1 MILRFYDPFLRFE
14 FVLHFLCRVKITIL
28 TTLHNT
34 LSFILLYPFTIPE
47 ILLFN
52 LFGILFILFRL

>member
-1 MILRFYDPFLRFE
+1 MILRSE
-14 FVLHFLCRVKITIL
+14 FVLHFPCRVKIMIL
-28 TTLHNT
+28 TTLYNT

>member
-1 MILRFYDPFLRFE
+1 MYFKIPYDFTILRSE
-14 FVLHFLCRVKITIL
+14 FVLHFPCRVKIAIL

-52 LFGILFILFRL
+52 LFGILFRL